1 MIVKVKN
8 LSKRFLE
15 KEVLKSISFEI
26 NRGEV
31 VGIVGPNGSGKT
43 TLFNVLTRIIKANE
57 GELLFSENVKYD
69 CAITRSEFF
78 GDMSVKNNIKLRCY
92 LSRIDNSS
100 IEGAGNIFDIN
111 YFDKLFN
118 SLSAGMK
125 QKVSLTIP
133 FLAHNDLI
141 LLDEPTNHLDIDSII
156 ILRNKI
162 LKLREEGV
170 SFLIASHGFSELEKV
185 CDRVI
190 FIKNGKILCN
200 ERSSDLLLKFN
211 DFENAY
217 QSIISNYKA

>member
-1 MIVKVKN
+1 
-8 LSKRFLE
+8 
-15 KEVLKSISFEI
+15 
-26 NRGEV
+26 
-31 VGIVGPNGSGKT
+31 
-43 TLFNVLTRIIKANE
+43 
-57 GELLFSENVKYD
+57 
-69 CAITRSEFF
+69 
-78 GDMSVKNNIKLRCY
+78 IKLRCY

-190 FIKNGKILCN
+190 FIKNRKILCN

>member
-8 LSKRFLE
+8 LSKRFLQ
-15 KEVLKSISFEI
+15 KEILKGISLEI
-26 NRGEV
+26 ARGEV

-43 TLFNVLTRIIKANE
+43 TLFNILARTIKADD
-57 GELLFSENVKYD
+57 GEVLFSENIKYD

-78 GDMSVKNNIKLRCY
+78 GDMSVKDNIKLRCY
-92 LSRIDNSS
+92 LSQLDSS
-100 IEGAGNIFDIN
+100 LIEGEGNIFSIN
-111 YFDKLFN
+111 YFDKLFH

-156 ILRNKI
+156 ALRNKI
-162 LKLREEGV
+162 LALKKKSV
-170 SFLIASHGFSELEKV
+170 SFLIASHGFSELEKI
-185 CDRVI
+185 CDRII
-190 FIKNGKILCN
+190 FIKSGKVLYDEN
-200 ERSSDLLLKFN
+200 SMDLLMKFN

-217 QSIISNYKA
+217 QSIISNSKI